1 MNSCEPAYSK
11 NHNQNCEKSSDEIIN
26 HDAKT
31 VFDEMRRV
39 NMLLMDPD
47 FLKVL
52 VHTANGP
59 WFGGIE
65 KPKD

>member
-1 MNSCEPAYSK
+1 VHCK
-11 NHNQNCEKSSDEIIN
+11 GHNQNCEKSSDQIIN

-31 VFDEMRRV
+31 VFDDIRRFD
-39 NMLLMDPD
+39 MFLMDPD
-47 FLKVL
+47 FFKVL

-59 WFGGIE
+59 WFSSIE